1 MKLKN
6 YLFEIKYFFKKFEFL
21 KVYNSPFKTIMP
33 KLYIGKVAV
42 GTPYFFPRNWVKATP
57 ERAHKAVLDY
67 IAREESY
74 NKMNPDYARK
84 IRPYDEVFKEKMGYD
99 YAVDKKVGFDFV
111 GLGWKTKWE
120 WNDYRFEWNPVWSFV
135 FFKWQIALIFAP
147 KEDENHYWECWLAYS
162 RDTDKTKSTKERIEQ
177 AKKDFPCIW
186 SSYKDGVKTTICYW
200 DKVLKKKWL

>member
-6 YLFEIKYFFKKFEFL
+6 YLFEIKYFFKKFKFL
-21 KVYNSPFKTIMP
+21 KVYNSPFKTIIP

-84 IRPYDEVFKEKMGYD
+84 IRPYDEVFKEKMRYD

-147 KEDENHYWECWLAYS
+147 KEDESHYWECWLAYS

-200 DKVLKKKWL
+200 DKVLKKK

>member
-6 YLFEIKYFFKKFEFL
+6 YLFEIKYFFKKFKFL
-21 KVYNSPFKTIMP
+21 KVYNSPFKPIIP

-42 GTPYFFPRNWVKATP
+42 GTPYFLPRNWVKATP

-200 DKVLKKKWL
+200 DKVLKKK

>member
-6 YLFEIKYFFKKFEFL
+6 YLFKIKYFFKKFEFL
-21 KVYNSPFKTIMP
+21 KVYNSPFKTIIP

-42 GTPYFFPRNWVKATP
+42 GTPYFFPRKWVKATP

-84 IRPYDEVFKEKMGYD
+84 IRPYDEVFKEKMRYD

-147 KEDENHYWECWLAYS
+147 KEDESHYWECWLAYS

-200 DKVLKKKWL
+200 DKVLKKK